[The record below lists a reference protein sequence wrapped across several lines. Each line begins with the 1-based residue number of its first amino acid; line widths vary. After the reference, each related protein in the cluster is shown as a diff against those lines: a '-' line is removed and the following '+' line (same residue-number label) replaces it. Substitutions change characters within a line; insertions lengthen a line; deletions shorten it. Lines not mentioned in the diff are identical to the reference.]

1 MIDDDY
7 IDDEY
12 LDDAFDDSD
21 TQGKESEKGKFSK
34 FLVLTVL
41 SSVAP
46 EKVALVAPVAEKVV
60 APLVKDEGGQISD
73 NDDLNFELASDDY
86 GDDQQE

>member
-21 TQGKESEKGKFSK
+21 TQNNKPVKGKSH
-34 FLVLTVL
+34 
-41 SSVAP
+41 
-46 EKVALVAPVAEKVV
+46 
-60 APLVKDEGGQISD
+60 
-73 NDDLNFELASDDY
+73 
-86 GDDQQE
+86 